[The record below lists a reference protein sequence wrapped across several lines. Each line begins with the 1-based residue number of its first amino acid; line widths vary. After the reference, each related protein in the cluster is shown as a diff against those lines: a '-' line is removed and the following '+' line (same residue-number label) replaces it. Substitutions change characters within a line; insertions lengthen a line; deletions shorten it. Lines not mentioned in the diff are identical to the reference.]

1 MNADISTNEMLAMV
15 HALLDFDLHTE
26 MSENMMLLT
35 LFELRATHQRL
46 ARHDDLRQE
55 LLPREFTKV
64 LQAIGPNGVE
74 CSVNV
79 TDGGKT
85 NPNGQFICALLIPSR
100 NPLLGADHA
109 KAVMM
114 LWRWLFGGEK
124 FPDLLDHKSYFPTP
138 MLRAPSEDQMLKVN
152 YRTSN
157 SNHKKLLNACQVF
170 CNKVLHQGRG
180 QGQRL
185 LTCIGGSDLEE
196 DIKRMCDYVNNDQ
209 NMSYLLNLAV
219 HGSAAASGW
228 DYRDLQSIDSPH
240 WIDPE
245 AEEFADDDGRS
256 LVEQLLPDFAV
267 QRRLVVLARS
277 KAQTKQEVIDSRLA
291 TAMGVVNAV
300 RQWCVLILTTAASRM
315 RDANGDLI
323 KGSDVARVY
332 QRFGTKNR
340 LYQRAV
346 FKSAGFRRL
355 VAKVAAREELELNG
369 TE

>member
-1 MNADISTNEMLAMV
+1 MLAMV
-15 HALLDFDLHTE
+15 HALLDYDLAAEMTE
-26 MSENMMLLT
+26 NDMLLT

-55 LLPREFTKV
+55 LLPREFTRV
-64 LQAIGPNGVE
+64 LQAVGPNGVE

-85 NPNGQFICALLIPSR
+85 NPNGQYICALLIPSR

-114 LWRWLFGGEK
+114 LWRWLCGGET
-124 FPDLLDHKSYFPTP
+124 FPDLIDYNSYFPIP
-138 MLRAPSEDQMLKVN
+138 MLRAPSADQMLRVN

-157 SNHKKLLNACQVF
+157 SNHKKLYDTHQVF

-180 QGQRL
+180 QGQRNL
-185 LTCIGGSDLEE
+185 NLIGGADLDE
-196 DIKRMCDYVNNDQ
+196 DIKRMCDYVNDDQ

-240 WIDPE
+240 WIDAE
-245 AEEFADDDGRS
+245 AEEFRDDQGLS

-267 QRRLVVLARS
+267 QRRKVVLARS
-277 KAQTKQEVIDSRLA
+277 RAQSKQEVIDSRLA

-300 RQWCVLILTTAASRM
+300 RHWCVLFLTTAASRM

-332 QRFGTKNR
+332 QRFQTKNL
-340 LYQRAV
+340 LYQRPV
-346 FKSAGFRRL
+346 FKSAGFQRL